1 MISKVFIS
9 KVRSLDAMDC
19 DFDAGINVICGPNGC
34 GKTTILESIHL
45 LAQGFSFRSRDLR
58 ELISWKNNELILRG
72 EFNDEGRSRMRA
84 LRVYSRGS
92 EVRENGEPLK
102 SPTAFFGTCPAVI
115 MQPSDIELLRGG
127 PEVRR
132 HWLDEILCYRSASN
146 AQVLRRYKRVLQQ
159 RNKWLKEFKQNG
171 AAVGGE
177 DLFRVLTQQLIDLG
191 AKLWAARLSLSK
203 EVSEIITRY
212 YRKLSGGV
220 DEITCAYKS
229 SILKTL
235 DALDAVDLLSD
246 EMMDEIPADAAARAV
261 SDAAVA
267 RVAADGTAAYDVS
280 GNAPEGLLNAPGTAN
295 ENVNG
300 TAPGSACAEC
310 ASDADDVV
318 SEEML
323 RNAFARKLADLE
335 FVERLQGMTMAGPHR
350 DDLTLCVSGYEMR
363 SVGSQGQCRSAAVAM
378 RFAAVDVASRY
389 LTKPILLL
397 DDIFA
402 ELDVNRRDAVASLI
416 REKRCQV
423 VIATPQAEDLPF
435 KADVMIQ
442 LEF

>member
-1 MISKVFIS
+1 
-9 KVRSLDAMDC
+9 MDC
-19 DFDAGINVICGPNGC
+19 SFDAGINVICGPNGC
-34 GKTTILESIHL
+34 GKTTILETVHL

-58 ELISWKNNELILRG
+58 ELITWKQNEMILRG

-84 LRVYSRGS
+84 LRVYSRGCD
-92 EVRENGEPLK
+92 VRENGESLK
-102 SPTAFFGTCPAVI
+102 SPTSFFGTCPAVI

-132 HWLDEILCYRSASN
+132 HWLDEILCYRSSAN
-146 AQVLRRYKRVLQQ
+146 ALVLRRYKRVLQQ
-159 RNKWLKEFKQNG
+159 RNKWLKEFKQSG
-171 AAVGGE
+171 SAVGGE
-177 DLFRVLTQQLIDLG
+177 DLFRVLTQQLIELG
-191 AKLWAARLSLSK
+191 AKLWSARIALSK

-229 SILKTL
+229 SILKSL
-235 DALDAVDLLSD
+235 DALDAAEPMSD
-246 EMMDEIPADAAARAV
+246 EMMDEIP
-261 SDAAVA
+261 SDVA
-267 RVAADGTAAYDVS
+267 RVAAESSAGAAYVAAGSAGENVGCATGVEGSAAAADVESSGTAADV
-280 GNAPEGLLNAPGTAN
+280 P
-295 ENVNG
+295 
-300 TAPGSACAEC
+300 
-310 ASDADDVV
+310 

-335 FVERLQGMTMAGPHR
+335 YVERLQGMTMAGPHR
-350 DDLTLCVSGYEMR
+350 DDLALCASGYEMR

-389 LTKPILLL
+389 LMKPILLL

-416 REKRCQV
+416 REKECQV
-423 VIATPQAEDLPF
+423 IIATPQAEDLPF
-435 KADVMIQ
+435 KADATIE
-442 LEF
+442 LKI

>member
-9 KVRSLDAMDC
+9 KVRSLESMDC
-19 DFDAGINVICGPNGC
+19 NFDAGINVICGPNGC

-58 ELISWKNNELILRG
+58 ELITWKQNELILRG
-72 EFNDEGRSRMRA
+72 EFEDEGRERMRA
-84 LRVYSRGS
+84 LRVFSRGS
-92 EVRENGEPLK
+92 EVRENGETLK

-132 HWLDEILCYRSASN
+132 HWLDEILCYRSAAN
-146 AQVLRRYKRVLQQ
+146 ALVLRRYKRVLQQ

-177 DLFRVLTQQLIDLG
+177 DLFRVLTQQLIELG
-191 AKLWAARLSLSK
+191 AKLWAARIALSK

-229 SILKTL
+229 SILKSL
-235 DALDAVDLLSD
+235 DALDVADPLSE
-246 EMMDEIPADAAARAV
+246 EMMDEIPAGGSVNAAGEVADS
-261 SDAAVA
+261 SDA
-267 RVAADGTAAYDVS
+267 
-280 GNAPEGLLNAPGTAN
+280 
-295 ENVNG
+295 
-300 TAPGSACAEC
+300 
-310 ASDADDVV
+310 V

-350 DDLTLCVSGYEMR
+350 DDLALCASGYEMR

-402 ELDVNRRDAVASLI
+402 ELDVNRRDAVAALI
-416 REKRCQV
+416 REKECQV

-435 KADVMIQ
+435 KADVKIQ
-442 LEF
+442 IGF

>member
-1 MISKVFIS
+1 M
-9 KVRSLDAMDC
+9 RSLESMDC
-19 DFDAGINVICGPNGC
+19 NFDAGINVICGPNGC
-34 GKTTILESIHL
+34 GKTTILEAIHL

-58 ELISWKNNELILRG
+58 ELITWKQDEMILRG

-84 LRVYSRGS
+84 LRVYSRGCD
-92 EVRENGEPLK
+92 VRENGESLK
-102 SPTAFFGTCPAVI
+102 SPTSFFGTCPAVI

-132 HWLDEILCYRSASN
+132 HWLDEILCYRSSAN
-146 AQVLRRYKRVLQQ
+146 ALVLRRYKRVLQQ
-159 RNKWLKEFKQNG
+159 RNKWLKEFKQSG
-171 AAVGGE
+171 SAVGGE
-177 DLFRVLTQQLIDLG
+177 YLFRVLTQQLIELG
-191 AKLWAARLSLSK
+191 AKLWAARIALSK

-229 SILKTL
+229 SIIKSL
-235 DALDAVDLLSD
+235 DALDAAEPMSD
-246 EMMDEIPADAAARAV
+246 EMMDEIP
-261 SDAAVA
+261 SDASGSASGAVA
-267 RVAADGTAAYDVS
+267 E
-280 GNAPEGLLNAPGTAN
+280 NAPDTA
-295 ENVNG
+295 
-300 TAPGSACAEC
+300 SAEC
-310 ASDADDVV
+310 AGAGEGV

-335 FVERLQGMTMAGPHR
+335 YVERLQGMTMAGPHR
-350 DDLTLCVSGYEMR
+350 DDLALCASGYEMR

-389 LTKPILLL
+389 LMRPILLL

-416 REKRCQV
+416 REKECQV
-423 VIATPQAEDLPF
+423 IIATPQAEDLPF
-435 KADVMIQ
+435 KADAMIE
-442 LEF
+442 LKI

>member
-1 MISKVFIS
+1 LISKVFIS
-9 KVRSLDAMDC
+9 KVRSLESMDC
-19 DFDAGINVICGPNGC
+19 NFDAGINVICGPNGC

-58 ELISWKNNELILRG
+58 ELITWKQNELILRG
-72 EFNDEGRSRMRA
+72 EFEDEGRERMRA
-84 LRVYSRGS
+84 LRVFSRGS
-92 EVRENGEPLK
+92 EVRENGETLK

-132 HWLDEILCYRSASN
+132 HWLDEILCYRSAAN
-146 AQVLRRYKRVLQQ
+146 ALVLRRYKRVLQQ

-177 DLFRVLTQQLIDLG
+177 DLFRVLTQQLIELG
-191 AKLWAARLSLSK
+191 AKLWAARIALSK

-229 SILKTL
+229 SILKSL
-235 DALDAVDLLSD
+235 DALDVADPLSE
-246 EMMDEIPADAAARAV
+246 EMMDEIPAGGSVNAAGEAADS
-261 SDAAVA
+261 SDAV
-267 RVAADGTAAYDVS
+267 G
-280 GNAPEGLLNAPGTAN
+280 
-295 ENVNG
+295 
-300 TAPGSACAEC
+300 
-310 ASDADDVV
+310 
-318 SEEML
+318 EEML

-350 DDLTLCVSGYEMR
+350 DDLALCASGYEMR

-402 ELDVNRRDAVASLI
+402 ELDVNRRDAVAALI
-416 REKRCQV
+416 REKECQV

-435 KADVMIQ
+435 KADVRIQ
-442 LEF
+442 IGF

>member
-1 MISKVFIS
+1 MVSVQPWLAGIHSLISKVFIS
-9 KVRSLDAMDC
+9 KVRSLDSMDC
-19 DFDAGINVICGPNGC
+19 SFDAGINVICGPNGC
-34 GKTTILESIHL
+34 GKTTILETVHL

-58 ELISWKNNELILRG
+58 ELITWKQNEMILRG

-84 LRVYSRGS
+84 LRVYSRGCD
-92 EVRENGEPLK
+92 VRENGESLK
-102 SPTAFFGTCPAVI
+102 SPTSFFGTCPAVI

-132 HWLDEILCYRSASN
+132 HWLDEILCYRSSTN
-146 AQVLRRYKRVLQQ
+146 ALVLRRYKRVLQQ
-159 RNKWLKEFKQNG
+159 RNKWLKEFKQSG
-171 AAVGGE
+171 SAVGGE
-177 DLFRVLTQQLIDLG
+177 DLFRVLTQQLIELG
-191 AKLWAARLSLSK
+191 AKLWSARIALSK

-229 SILKTL
+229 SILKSL
-235 DALDAVDLLSD
+235 DALDAAEPMSD
-246 EMMDEIPADAAARAV
+246 EMMDEIPSDVASVAAESSAGAAYVAAGSAGENVGCATGVEGSAAA
-261 SDAAVA
+261 
-267 RVAADGTAAYDVS
+267 ADVEASGTAADV
-280 GNAPEGLLNAPGTAN
+280 P
-295 ENVNG
+295 
-300 TAPGSACAEC
+300 
-310 ASDADDVV
+310 

-335 FVERLQGMTMAGPHR
+335 YVERLQGMTMAGPHR
-350 DDLTLCVSGYEMR
+350 DDLALCASGYEMR

-389 LTKPILLL
+389 LMKPILLL

-416 REKRCQV
+416 REKECQV
-423 VIATPQAEDLPF
+423 IIATPQAEDLPF
-435 KADVMIQ
+435 KADAMIE
-442 LEF
+442 LKI